1 MQKLFLLAGSIAMAL
16 AVTLGAFGAHGLKSK
31 LSAEML
37 DIFETGVQYHF
48 YHAIGLLI
56 VGLLAQYLPDS
67 PLIKWS
73 GWLMIGGI
81 LIFSGSLY
89 VLATTGIRWL
99 GAITPVG
106 GLCFIASWILVGIT
120 VWKGL

>member
-73 GWLMIGGI
+73 GWLIYMQKKSCQCQRARA
-81 LIFSGSLY
+81 LLE
-89 VLATTGIRWL
+89 
-99 GAITPVG
+99 G
-106 GLCFIASWILVGIT
+106 GLLEGRYPMQLL
-120 VWKGL
+120 KGWRRWVSMCHC